1 MPRKAISQ
9 LSLLMTVFIAF
20 ALVGCGSKES
30 KFEGVYQSSKEHA
43 RMELKPDHKG
53 TITVDGRTNDVSWEM
68 IADDKISVNFMM
80 KIEMLKTSEGLID
93 PEGTVWKK
101 Q

>member
-9 LSLLMTVFIAF
+9 LSLLMTVLFAF
-20 ALVGCGSKES
+20 ALAGCGSKES

-53 TITVDGRTNDVSWEM
+53 TLSINGQTNDISWEM
-68 IADDKISVNFMM
+68 LADDKISVNFGM

-93 PEGTVWKK
+93 PEGTIWKK